1 MINSKSRTIEKF
13 QKWFKS
19 NKIKVIKWLGL
30 VVKLLS
36 FFVLIAGIV
45 SAAYAYKS
53 TEDSD
58 SAWYSAAAIKWTLV
72 GSSMGFVSTFADW
85 WLGNLRSEKTKL
97 EKENSDKKIY
107 ELEKKLQEQQE
118 QTVTMQKILT
128 TIQKRQT
135 KQKEKQE

>member
-58 SAWYSAAAIKWTLV
+58 SA
-72 GSSMGFVSTFADW
+72 
-85 WLGNLRSEKTKL
+85 
-97 EKENSDKKIY
+97 
-107 ELEKKLQEQQE
+107 
-118 QTVTMQKILT
+118 
-128 TIQKRQT
+128 
-135 KQKEKQE
+135 